1 MNKLGRCHN
10 LGPELIP
17 WGKFS
22 RQPVVLGLV
31 IHVILFTSRTWQNSL
46 VEALSLWKNLCSWKN
61 QKQKKV
67 LGKKR
72 LVLVP
77 RGAPRLRPDFE
88 RRGRLQTKFA
98 IHNVENE
105 VPFIYVNTRL
115 DKNRNFESFRSV
127 RCLAPQHIFRF
138 FSFLPRILSSC
149 LTLHSAIEI
158 KKGMRRFRY
167 STDTP
172 NCVIAVFRSQLKWSY
187 ADCRLVCF

>member
-138 FSFLPRILSSC
+138 FFISTADFVVLLNAPLSDRD
-149 LTLHSAIEI
+149 
-158 KKGMRRFRY
+158 KKRY
-167 STDTP
+167 APVSLL
-172 NCVIAVFRSQLKWSY
+172 NWYSQLR
-187 ADCRLVCF
+187 DCRF

>member
-1 MNKLGRCHN
+1 M
-10 LGPELIP
+10 
-17 WGKFS
+17 
-22 RQPVVLGLV
+22 
-31 IHVILFTSRTWQNSL
+31 
-46 VEALSLWKNLCSWKN
+46 EALSLWKNLCSWKN

-105 VPFIYVNTRL
+105 VPFIYANTRL

-138 FSFLPRILSSC
+138 FSFLPRILSSS

-172 NCVIAVFRSQLKWSY
+172 NCVIAVFRSQLK
-187 ADCRLVCF
+187 

>member
-1 MNKLGRCHN
+1 MDRSSWDSFFMYKH
-10 LGPELIP
+10 
-17 WGKFS
+17 
-22 RQPVVLGLV
+22 
-31 IHVILFTSRTWQNSL
+31 ILFTLPTWQNSL
-46 VEALSLWKNLCSWKN
+46 VEALCFWKNLCLWKN

-105 VPFIYVNTRL
+105 VPFIYANTRL

-127 RCLAPQHIFRF
+127 RCLAP
-138 FSFLPRILSSC
+138 
-149 LTLHSAIEI
+149 
-158 KKGMRRFRY
+158 
-167 STDTP
+167 
-172 NCVIAVFRSQLKWSY
+172 
-187 ADCRLVCF
+187 